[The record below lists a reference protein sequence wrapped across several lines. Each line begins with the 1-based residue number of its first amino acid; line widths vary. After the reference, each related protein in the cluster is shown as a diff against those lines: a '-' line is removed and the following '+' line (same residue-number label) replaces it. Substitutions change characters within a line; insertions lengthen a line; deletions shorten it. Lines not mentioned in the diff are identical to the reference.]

1 MMLPRNFESNRANAQ
16 QSTGPTTAAGKQTV
30 SQNAVVHGLAGRK
43 HAALPGEEEP
53 FQQHCRALIEA
64 LAPVGAIEEALAQ
77 DIAEDRWRLMR
88 ARAMENALFA
98 RIAQEQ
104 SSNLAPA
111 AALVE
116 AWVDPSKGLQ
126 RIALYAS
133 RIQRAIEKNTTRLEA
148 LQSQRK
154 AAYEKAQE
162 EAVLLTQLAQSK
174 GETYDPAPDFP
185 APVTRWLCLFSV
197 RNRAPHLTPRP
208 PRRGRETKPD
218 SSDGQLT
225 ACTPRQIAV
234 VPSIS
239 RPTRAA

>member
-16 QSTGPTTAAGKQTV
+16 KSTGPVTEAGKQTV

-43 HAALPGEEEP
+43 HATLAGEEER
-53 FQQHCRALIEA
+53 FQQHCHTLVEA
-64 LAPVGAIEEALAQ
+64 LAPVGANEEALAQ
-77 DIAEDRWRLMR
+77 DVAEDRWRLIR

-104 SSNLAPA
+104 SADLSPA

-116 AWVDPSKGLQ
+116 AWIDPSKGLQ
-126 RIALYAS
+126 RLALYAN
-133 RIQRAIEKNTTRLEA
+133 RIQRAIEKNTTRLET

-162 EAVLLTQLAQSK
+162 EAVLLTELAQSK

-185 APVTRWLCLFSV
+185 APVSPTGFVYSP
-197 RNRAPHLTPRP
+197 A
-208 PRRGRETKPD
+208 E
-218 SSDGQLT
+218 
-225 ACTPRQIAV
+225 IARL
-234 VPSIS
+234 IS
-239 RPTRAA
+239 RRSRLEEATKAPQTLAMAS

>member
-16 QSTGPTTAAGKQTV
+16 KSTGPVTEAGKQTV

-43 HAALPGEEEP
+43 HAALAGEEEP
-53 FQQHCRALIEA
+53 FQQHCRALLEA
-64 LAPVGAIEEALAQ
+64 LAPVGAIEEAVAQ
-77 DIAEDRWRLMR
+77 DIAEDRWRLIR

-104 SSNLAPA
+104 RSDLTPA

-116 AWVDPSKGLQ
+116 AWIDPAKGLQ
-126 RIALYAS
+126 RIALYAN
-133 RIQRAIEKNTTRLEA
+133 RIQRAVEKNTTRLEA

-185 APVTRWLCLFSV
+185 AASSPTGFVYSQSEIARLIS
-197 RNRAPHLTPRP
+197 
-208 PRRGRETKPD
+208 RRGRLEEAKVGAVAAA
-218 SSDGQLT
+218 GQ
-225 ACTPRQIAV
+225 
-234 VPSIS
+234 
-239 RPTRAA
+239 AA

>member
-16 QSTGPTTAAGKQTV
+16 KSTGPVTEAGKQTV

-43 HAALPGEEEP
+43 HVALAGEEEP
-53 FQQHCRALIEA
+53 FRQHCRALLEA

-77 DIAEDRWRLMR
+77 DIAEDRWRLIR

-104 SSNLAPA
+104 SDLTPA

-116 AWVDPSKGLQ
+116 AWIDPAKGLQ
-126 RIALYAS
+126 RIALYAN
-133 RIQRAIEKNTTRLEA
+133 RIQRAIEKNTIRLEG

-185 APVTRWLCLFSV
+185 PPAFQGGFVYAPSEIARLIS
-197 RNRAPHLTPRP
+197 RRARL
-208 PRRGRETKPD
+208 EEATKP
-218 SSDGQLT
+218 SQTLAMAS
-225 ACTPRQIAV
+225 
-234 VPSIS
+234 
-239 RPTRAA
+239 